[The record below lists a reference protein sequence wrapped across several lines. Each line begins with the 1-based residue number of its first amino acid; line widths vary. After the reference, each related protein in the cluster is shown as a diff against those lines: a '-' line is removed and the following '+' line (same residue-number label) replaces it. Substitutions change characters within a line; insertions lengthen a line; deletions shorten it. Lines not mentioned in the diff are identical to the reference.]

1 MPEYILLTE
10 PPKVAQCM
18 LSSPS
23 RPLTYIIT
31 IAFYQFPMYRSFKD
45 TFIGCKLDVATSYL
59 RIQQQLSTTSFSN
72 DLFLSCLLISSSSTL
87 LTRRFAGRQGAR
99 GEEGGGRGR
108 AAATC
113 S

>member
-72 DLFLSCLLISSSSTL
+72 DLFLSCLFISYSLFSTIFICNL
-87 LTRRFAGRQGAR
+87 VKHLPFMYRPRW
-99 GEEGGGRGR
+99 
-108 AAATC
+108 
-113 S
+113 